1 MSPSAH
7 SLDWQHEK
15 RLRAFGWTGDKVAN
29 ICQQVPAGLPDV
41 ALVLASRDRKVT
53 VGRATGKYLVAII
66 RDDTLVT
73 IVVADMLCPRKL
85 RVRHIVH

>member
-7 SLDWQHEK
+7 SLDRRHRN
-15 RLRAFGWTGDKVAN
+15 RLQAFGWTGDKVAKV
-29 ICQQVPAGLPDV
+29 CREVPSGLPDV

-53 VGRATGKYLVAII
+53 VGRATGKHLVAII

-73 IVVADMLCPRKL
+73 IVVADKLCAKKL
-85 RVRHIVH
+85 RVQHIVH